1 MYSQFMSHYL
11 WVAGNSPRGDL
22 REETIE
28 NRPRTLDKNRA
39 ELVVLVNRDLLNIVR
54 DAMFSSSSIPN
65 WRL

>member
-1 MYSQFMSHYL
+1 MYSQFMSHYYES
-11 WVAGNSPRGDL
+11 AGNSPRGDL

-28 NRPRTLDKNRA
+28 NRPRTSSKNRA
-39 ELVVLVNRDLLNIVR
+39 ELVDLVNRSLLNIVR